1 MPNGDAMFA
10 AFFYLLRRRGL
21 DVSLSQWITLLEG
34 LEMGLHHSSLTGFY
48 HLCRAI
54 VVKSEVEYDRFDQVF
69 LEFFKDVPFKG
80 DLPEELLDW
89 LDHPSEDLRRTIEM
103 LRSQGMPD
111 ETLEELLKMLEE
123 RLQEQTEEHNGGNYW
138 VGTQGRSPFGNN
150 GWHPGGI
157 RIGGQGRHRTAMTV
171 AGERKYRDFRRD
183 NTLDTRQFQ
192 TAFRLLRQ
200 LSVQANSAEKVL
212 DVDGT
217 VRDTCDN
224 AGTLQIRYQNPRKN
238 TVKVLLL
245 MDSGGS
251 MDYYSGLCSMLF
263 QAATKSNHF
272 KELHTYYFHN
282 CVYES
287 LYTHPGLRWDSAV
300 PTEWV
305 LQNFDS
311 SYKVIIVGDAAMSP
325 YELWERQYQWGRGT
339 YGDSGMNWLLL
350 LKKQYPYLI
359 WLNPEPLPAGMGFW
373 SRTHLELAK
382 VFPMY
387 DLTAEGLEAGIK
399 RLMVRR

>member
-1 MPNGDAMFA
+1 MFA
-10 AFFYLLRRRGL
+10 AFFYLLRQRGL
-21 DVSLSQWITLLEG
+21 DVSLNEWITLLEG
-34 LEMGLHHSSLTGFY
+34 LEKGLHRSSLTGFY
-48 HLCRAI
+48 HLCRAV

-80 DLPEELLDW
+80 DLPEDLLDW
-89 LDHPSEDLRRTIEM
+89 LNHPSEDLRRTIEM

-111 ETLEELLKMLEE
+111 ESLEELLKLLEE

-138 VGTQGRSPFGNN
+138 VGTQGRSPFGNS

-157 RIGGQGRHRTAMTV
+157 RIGGQGHHRTAMTV
-171 AGERKYRDFRRD
+171 AGERKYRDFRKD

-192 TAFRLLRQ
+192 MAFRLLRQ

-251 MDYYSGLCSMLF
+251 MDYYAGLCSMLF

-282 CVYES
+282 CIYDT

-300 PTEWV
+300 TTEWV

-311 SYKVIIVGDAAMSP
+311 SYKVIIVGDAAMSH
-325 YELWERQYQWGRGT
+325 YELWEKQYHWGKGT
-339 YGDSGMNWLLL
+339 YGESGMEWLLR

-359 WLNPEPLPAGMGFW
+359 WLNPEPLPATMGYW

-382 VFPMY
+382 VFQMY
-387 DLTAEGLEAGIK
+387 DLSAEGLEAGVK